1 MSGQEQKEQQGSQA
15 DLFGE
20 EYSVEKAKDSRGTAR
35 RLLKN
40 LMEQKWKLL
49 IVLISTV
56 SASAF
61 GLLSPKVM
69 GIAINQIFD
78 GIKTAVR
85 SGGSFRV
92 DLETMG
98 WILSLLLGLYLLQA
112 LFIFVQQKTMASVSQ
127 TLSLHL
133 RKQVSA
139 KLNRLPLRYFDGHKK
154 GDILSRVTSDLE
166 KVADTMQ
173 DSLTQLFSSVIGIVG
188 AFGMMLLISPLLTLI
203 AVGTITLSMVVAL
216 LVAKRT
222 ERNFAANQE
231 ALGKLNASIEEAF
244 TGNTVIKAFN
254 LEQQAIEDV
263 DALSQ
268 QLYEVGSKAM
278 FSNYVISPV
287 IRLVN
292 QFGYVAIAVRGAIS
306 VLNGK
311 ISIGDIQAF
320 IQYVNQVS
328 EPITEVSYTL
338 NTLQG
343 AVAAAER
350 VFELLDEEEESA
362 EQPEAP
368 VLEHPR
374 GNVRFEHV
382 RFGYSDDAILMQ
394 DISIDVQA
402 GSKIAIVGPTGAG
415 KTTLVNLLMRF
426 YELQDGR
433 ITIDGVNIADMN
445 RSDLRALMGMVL
457 QDSWLFGGTIREN
470 IAYSREHAT
479 DEEIRIAAKAARAD
493 HFIRTMPQ
501 GYDTV
506 LSDEIASLSQG
517 QRQLLTIARAILAD
531 PTILILDEATSSV
544 DTRTELEIQQAMDR
558 LMKGRTSF
566 VIAHRLSTIRD
577 ADCILMMDHGTIIEQ
592 GSHEKLLKQNG
603 FYADLYNSQFAVKA
617 DAEIV

>member
-1 MSGQEQKEQQGSQA
+1 MSEHNESQEVQSGA
-15 DLFGE
+15 FGE
-20 EYSVEKAKDSRGTAR
+20 EFSVEKAKDSKKTAR
-35 RLLKN
+35 RLFQN
-40 LMEQKWKLL
+40 LMRQKWKLL
-49 IVLISTV
+49 LVFLSTIA
-56 SASAF
+56 ASAF

-69 GIAINQIFD
+69 GTAINQIWD
-78 GIKTAVR
+78 GIKIAAQT
-85 SGGSFRV
+85 GGKFSV
-92 DLETMG
+92 NIETMG
-98 WILSLLLGLYLLQA
+98 AILLLLLGLYTLQA
-112 LFIFVQQKTMASVSQ
+112 LFLFLQQKTMASVSQ
-127 TLSLHL
+127 TLTLHL

-139 KLNRLPLRYFDGHKK
+139 KLNRLPLRYFDSHKK

-203 AVGTITLSMVVAL
+203 AAGTIVLSMLIAL
-216 LVAKRT
+216 FVSSKT
-222 ERNFAANQE
+222 QRNFAANQD

-254 LEQQAIEDV
+254 LEQQAIDDV

-268 QLYEVGSKAM
+268 QLYKAGSKAM

-306 VLNGK
+306 VLHGT
-311 ISIGDIQAF
+311 IDIGDIQAF

-328 EPITEVSYTL
+328 EPITEVSYTI

-343 AVAAAER
+343 AIAAAER
-350 VFELLDEEEESA
+350 VFELLDEAEEIA
-362 EQPEAP
+362 DAPDAP
-368 VLEHPR
+368 VLENPQ
-374 GNVRFEHV
+374 GNVRFDHV
-382 RFGYSDDAILMQ
+382 RFGYSDDEILMQ
-394 DISIDVQA
+394 DISIDVKA

-426 YELQDGR
+426 YELQGGK
-433 ITIDGVNIADMN
+433 ITIDGVNIADMK
-445 RSDLRALMGMVL
+445 RSDLRSLMGMVL

-470 IAYSREHAT
+470 IAYSRENAT
-479 DEEIRIAAKAARAD
+479 DEEIHLAARAARAD

-531 PTILILDEATSSV
+531 PAILILDEATSSV
-544 DTRTELEIQQAMDR
+544 DTRTELEIQMAMDR

-577 ADCILMMDHGTIIEQ
+577 ADCILVMDHGTIIEQ
-592 GSHEKLLKQNG
+592 GNHETLMRKNG
-603 FYADLYNSQFAVKA
+603 FYADLYNSQFAAKA
-617 DAEIV
+617 S

>member
-1 MSGQEQKEQQGSQA
+1 MNEREESQETQSNV
-15 DLFGE
+15 FGDD
-20 EYSVEKAKDSRGTAR
+20 YSTEKAKDSRKTTR
-35 RLLKN
+35 RLFRN

-49 IVLISTV
+49 LVLVSTIA
-56 SASAF
+56 ASAF

-69 GIAINQIFD
+69 GTAINHIWD
-78 GIKTAVR
+78 GIQSAMQ
-85 SGGSFRV
+85 SGGRFRV
-92 DLETMG
+92 NFETMG
-98 WILSLLLGLYLLQA
+98 AILLLLLGLYLLQA
-112 LFIFVQQKTMASVSQ
+112 LFIFIQQKTMASVSQ
-127 TLSLHL
+127 TLTLHL
-133 RKQVSA
+133 RRQVSA
-139 KLNRLPLRYFDGHKK
+139 KLGRLPLRYFDSHKK

-173 DSLTQLFSSVIGIVG
+173 DSLTQLFSSVIGIAG

-203 AVGTITLSMVVAL
+203 AAGTILLSMLIAL
-216 LVAKRT
+216 FVSSKT
-222 ERNFAANQE
+222 ERNFAVNQE
-231 ALGKLNASIEEAF
+231 ALGRLNASIEEAF

-254 LEQQAIEDV
+254 LERQAIDDV

-268 QLYEVGSKAM
+268 QLCKAGSRAM

-292 QFGYVAIAVRGAIS
+292 RFGYVAIAVRGAIS
-306 VLNGK
+306 VLNGT

-328 EPITEVSYTL
+328 EPLTEVSYTI

-343 AVAAAER
+343 AIAAAER
-350 VFELLDEEEESA
+350 VFELLDEAEEA
-362 EQPEAP
+362 ADAPDAP
-368 VLEHPR
+368 VLENPQ

-382 RFGYSDDAILMQ
+382 RFGYSDDEILMR
-394 DISIDVQA
+394 DISVDVKA

-426 YELQDGR
+426 YELQGGR
-433 ITIDGVNIADMN
+433 ITIDGVNIADMK
-445 RSDLRALMGMVL
+445 RSDLRSLMGMVL

-470 IAYSREHAT
+470 IAYSRENAT
-479 DEEIRIAAKAARAD
+479 DEEIRLAAKAARAD

-531 PTILILDEATSSV
+531 PAILILDEATSSV
-544 DTRTELEIQQAMDR
+544 DTRTELEIQKAMDR

-577 ADCILMMDHGTIIEQ
+577 ADRILVMNHGTIIEQ
-592 GSHEKLLKQNG
+592 GNHEELMKQNG
-603 FYADLYNSQFAVKA
+603 FYADLYNSQFAAKA
-617 DAEIV
+617 G

>member
-1 MSGQEQKEQQGSQA
+1 MNERNESQEMQS
-15 DLFGE
+15 DIFGDD
-20 EYSVEKAKDSRGTAR
+20 YSTDKAKDSRKTTR
-35 RLLKN
+35 RLLQN
-40 LMEQKWKLL
+40 LMQQKWRLL
-49 IVLISTV
+49 LVLVSTIA
-56 SASAF
+56 ASAF

-69 GIAINQIFD
+69 GTAINQIWD
-78 GIKTAVR
+78 GIKSALQ
-85 SGGSFRV
+85 SGGKFSVNF
-92 DLETMG
+92 ETMG
-98 WILSLLLGLYLLQA
+98 AILLLLLGLYLLQS
-112 LFIFVQQKTMASVSQ
+112 LFLFVQQKTMASVSQ
-127 TLSLHL
+127 TLTLQL

-139 KLNRLPLRYFDGHKK
+139 KLNRLPLRYFDSHKK

-173 DSLTQLFSSVIGIVG
+173 DSLTQLFSSAIGIVG

-203 AVGTITLSMVVAL
+203 AAATIVLSMLIAL
-216 LVAKRT
+216 FVSSKT

-231 ALGKLNASIEEAF
+231 ALGRLNANIEEAF

-254 LEQQAIEDV
+254 LEQQAISDV
-263 DALSQ
+263 DDLSQ
-268 QLYEVGSKAM
+268 QLYRAGSKAM

-292 QFGYVAIAVRGAIS
+292 QFGYVAIAVRGAIA
-306 VLNGK
+306 VLRGS
-311 ISIGDIQAF
+311 IDIGDIQAF

-328 EPITEVSYTL
+328 EPLTEVSYTI

-343 AVAAAER
+343 AIAAAER
-350 VFELLDEEEESA
+350 VFELLDETEETA
-362 EQPEAP
+362 DAPDAP
-368 VLEHPR
+368 VLETPR
-374 GNVRFEHV
+374 GHVCFDHV
-382 RFGYSDDAILMQ
+382 RFGYSDDEILMQ
-394 DISIDVQA
+394 DISVDVKA

-426 YELQDGR
+426 YELQGGR
-433 ITIDGVNIADMN
+433 ITIDGVNIADMK
-445 RSDLRALMGMVL
+445 RSDLRSLMGMVL

-470 IAYSREHAT
+470 IAYSREDAT
-479 DEEIRIAAKAARAD
+479 DEDIYLAAKAARAD

-531 PTILILDEATSSV
+531 PAILILDEATSSV
-544 DTRTELEIQQAMDR
+544 DTRTELEIQKAMDR

-577 ADCILMMDHGTIIEQ
+577 ADCILVMNHGTIIEQ
-592 GSHEKLLKQNG
+592 GNHEELMQKNG
-603 FYADLYNSQFAVKA
+603 FYADLYNSQFAAKA
-617 DAEIV
+617 S

>member
-1 MSGQEQKEQQGSQA
+1 MNERSESQEMQT
-15 DLFGE
+15 DLFGDD
-20 EYSVEKAKDSRGTAR
+20 YSVEKAKDSRKTTR
-35 RLLKN
+35 RLFRN
-40 LMEQKWKLL
+40 LMEQKWRLL
-49 IVLISTV
+49 TVLISTV
-56 SASAF
+56 AASAF
-61 GLLSPKVM
+61 GLLSPRVM
-69 GIAINQIFD
+69 GTAINRIWD
-78 GIKTAVR
+78 GIQSAAQT
-85 SGGSFRV
+85 GGKFSVNF
-92 DLETMG
+92 ETMG
-98 WILSLLLGLYLLQA
+98 AILLLLLGLYLLQS
-112 LFIFVQQKTMASVSQ
+112 LFIFLQQKTMASVSQ
-127 TLSLHL
+127 TLTLNL
-133 RKQVSA
+133 RRQVSA
-139 KLNRLPLRYFDGHKK
+139 KLNRLPLRYFDSHKK

-173 DSLTQLFSSVIGIVG
+173 DSLTQLFSSVIGIIG

-203 AVGTITLSMVVAL
+203 AAGTIVLSMVIAL
-216 LVAKRT
+216 LVSSKT

-231 ALGKLNASIEEAF
+231 ALGRLNASIEEAF

-254 LEQQAIEDV
+254 LEQQAIGDV
-263 DALSQ
+263 DTLSE
-268 QLYEVGSKAM
+268 QLCKAGSKAM

-306 VLNGK
+306 VLNGA
-311 ISIGDIQAF
+311 IDIGDIQAF

-328 EPITEVSYTL
+328 EPLTEVSYTL

-343 AVAAAER
+343 AIAAAER

-362 EQPEAP
+362 DDPDAP
-368 VLEHPR
+368 VLEHPQ
-374 GNVRFEHV
+374 GHVCFDHV
-382 RFGYSDDAILMQ
+382 RFGYSDDEILMQ
-394 DISIDVQA
+394 DISVDVRA

-426 YELQDGR
+426 YELQGGR
-433 ITIDGVNIADMN
+433 ITIDGVNIADMK

-470 IAYSREHAT
+470 IAYSREDAT
-479 DEEIRIAAKAARAD
+479 DEEIRLAAKAARAD
-493 HFIRTMPQ
+493 HFIRTLPQ

-531 PTILILDEATSSV
+531 PAILILDEATSSV
-544 DTRTELEIQQAMDR
+544 DTRTELEIQKAMDR

-577 ADCILMMDHGTIIEQ
+577 ADCILVMNHGTIIEQ
-592 GSHEKLLKQNG
+592 GNHEELMEKNG
-603 FYADLYNSQFAVKA
+603 FYADLYNSQFAAKA
-617 DAEIV
+617 G